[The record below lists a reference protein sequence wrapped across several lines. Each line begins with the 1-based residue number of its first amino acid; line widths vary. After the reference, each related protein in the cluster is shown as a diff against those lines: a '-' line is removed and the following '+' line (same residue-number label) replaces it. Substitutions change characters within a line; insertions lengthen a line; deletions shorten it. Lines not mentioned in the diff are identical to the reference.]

1 MSTITILHTNDFH
14 GKLTTQAE
22 GIIAGER
29 ESTQSSLLL
38 DSGDAISSG
47 NIYFNPFGESI
58 LKRMS
63 DLKYDAMAMGNREFH
78 FLTKGLES
86 KLRLSKF
93 PVLCANIAG
102 DSSYQYVSS
111 CVRLTIGEMRVIIF
125 GLTVPMITE
134 KMTARKFSPFIFH
147 DPIATAI
154 RLVPTLRPECD
165 LLIALTHIGLKNDRI
180 LAESVEGIDIIAG
193 GHSHTNLYE
202 PLHIN
207 RTFILQAGWWGHF
220 LGKAEFE
227 LKDDGIRLVNTQ
239 HIDLRQAA
247 IHLSDD

>member
-1 MSTITILHTNDFH
+1 MSTITILHTNDLH

-22 GIIAGER
+22 EIITSER

-78 FLTKGLES
+78 FLTKGLEL
-86 KLRLSKF
+86 KLRLAEF

-102 DSSYQYVSS
+102 DSVYQYVSS
-111 CVRLTIGEMRVIIF
+111 CVQLTIGEVRVIIF

-134 KMTARKFSPFIFH
+134 KMTARKFSPFVFH
-147 DPIATAI
+147 DPITTAMK
-154 RLVPTLRPECD
+154 LVPTLRPECD
-165 LLIALTHIGLKNDRI
+165 LLIALTHIGLKNDCL
-180 LAESVEGIDIIAG
+180 LAESVEGIDIISG
-193 GHSHTNLYE
+193 GHSHSNLDE

-207 RTFILQAGWWGHF
+207 RTYILQAGWWGHF

-227 LKDDGIRLVNTQ
+227 LCDGGVQLVSSQ
-239 HIDLRQAA
+239 HIDLR
-247 IHLSDD
+247 